1 MRFLSLVFSSRF
13 FLSGFVLLAA
23 LCLLL
28 LTGCT
33 SPATVTPTPT
43 VPSTVVSLSLRTV
56 LASSDL
62 SVGSNR
68 VVFAL
73 IDSNNAPVK
82 AGSAML
88 ALAHEQDGG
97 IVQKGELEAGW
108 RSWPAGPGGV
118 FTVQIEFDKAG
129 LWLAQVSPADG
140 AAEGRLA
147 RMVMRVSEESSTPAL
162 GSPAPASLNRTASS
176 VASLDEL
183 TSDVEPDPDLY
194 SITIAE
200 ALQAGKPLVVA
211 FATPAFCTSATCGPQ
226 VDVVKKLK
234 EDYREQANF
243 IHVEVFANPHE
254 MRSDITKGVLSP
266 TFEEWGLPSEP
277 WVFVIDAQ
285 RRVSAKF
292 DGFVSYEELEQA
304 LQRVI

>member
-13 FLSGFVLLAA
+13 VLLAA
-23 LCLLL
+23 PCLLL
-28 LTGCT
+28 LAGC
-33 SPATVTPTPT
+33 SPASVTPTPVAT
-43 VPSTVVSLSLRTV
+43 SSVVSLSLRAI

-68 VVFAL
+68 VVFGL
-73 IDSNNAPVK
+73 IDSNNAPVR
-82 AGSAML
+82 AGSATL
-88 ALAHEQDGG
+88 ALAHEQDGR
-97 IVQKGELEAGW
+97 IVQKGEVEADW

-118 FTVQIEFDKAG
+118 FTAQIDFDQAG
-129 LWLAQVSPADG
+129 LWLAQVSPTDS
-140 AAEGRLA
+140 AAEGQLA

-176 VASLDEL
+176 VASLEEL
-183 TSDVEPDPDLY
+183 TSDVEPDPELY
-194 SITIAE
+194 SMTIAE

-226 VDVVKKLK
+226 VDVVKELK
-234 EDYREQANF
+234 EGYREQANF
-243 IHVEVFANPHE
+243 IHMEVFANPHE
-254 MRSDITKGVLSP
+254 MRSDLSKGVISP

-292 DGFVSYEELEQA
+292 DGFASYEELEQA

>member
-1 MRFLSLVFSSRF
+1 MRFLSLVFSPRF
-13 FLSGFVLLAA
+13 LLAA
-23 LCLLL
+23 LCLPLL
-28 LTGCT
+28 VGCSSPTAVT
-33 SPATVTPTPT
+33 STPT
-43 VPSTVVSLSLRTV
+43 VTSNVVSLSLRPI

-62 SVGSNR
+62 SIGSNR
-68 VVFAL
+68 VVFGL

-82 AGSAML
+82 ASSAML
-88 ALAHEQDGG
+88 ALAHEQDGR
-97 IVQKGELEAGW
+97 IVQKGEVEAGW
-108 RSWPAGPGGV
+108 SSWPAGPGGV
-118 FTVQIEFDKAG
+118 FVAEIEFDQAG

-140 AAEGRLA
+140 TAEGQLA

-176 VASLDEL
+176 VASLEEL

-194 SITIAE
+194 SMTIAE

-226 VDVVKKLK
+226 VDVVKELK
-234 EDYREQANF
+234 ENYREQANF

-254 MRSDITKGVLSP
+254 MRNDITNGVASP

-292 DGFVSYEELEQA
+292 DGFASYNELEQA
-304 LQRVI
+304 LRRVI

>member
-1 MRFLSLVFSSRF
+1 MRFLSLVFSSRV
-13 FLSGFVLLAA
+13 FLPEFVLLAA
-23 LCLLL
+23 PCLLL

-43 VPSTVVSLSLRTV
+43 VPSNVVSLSLRTV

-82 AGSAML
+82 AGSATL
-88 ALAHEQDGG
+88 ALAHEQDGRT
-97 IVQKGELEAGW
+97 VQKGELEAGW

-140 AAEGRLA
+140 AAEGQLA

-162 GSPAPASLNRTASS
+162 GSPAPASLNRTASG
-176 VASLDEL
+176 VASLEEL
-183 TSDVEPDPDLY
+183 TSDVEPDKELY
-194 SITIAE
+194 SMTIAE

-234 EDYREQANF
+234 EEYREQANF

-254 MRSDITKGVLSP
+254 MRSDIRKGVVSP

-277 WVFVIDAQ
+277 WVFVIDTQ
-285 RRVSAKF
+285 GRVSAKF
-292 DGFVSYEELEQA
+292 DGFASYEELEQA

>member
-1 MRFLSLVFSSRF
+1 MRFLSFLFSSRF
-13 FLSGFVLLAA
+13 FLSGFVLLA

-43 VPSTVVSLSLRTV
+43 VPSNVVSLSLRTV

-73 IDSNNAPVK
+73 IDSNNAPVR
-82 AGSAML
+82 AGSATL
-88 ALAHEQDGG
+88 ALAHEQDGRV
-97 IVQKGELEAGW
+97 VQKGELEAGW

-118 FTVQIEFDKAG
+118 FTAQIEFDKAG

-140 AAEGRLA
+140 AAEGQLA

-176 VASLDEL
+176 VALEEL
-183 TSDVEPDPDLY
+183 TSDVEPDPELY
-194 SITIAE
+194 SMTIAE

-226 VDVVKKLK
+226 VDVVKELK
-234 EDYREQANF
+234 ESYREQANF
-243 IHVEVFANPHE
+243 IHVEVFDNPYE
-254 MRSDITKGVLSP
+254 MRSDVTKGVVSP

-285 RRVSAKF
+285 SRVSAKF
-292 DGFVSYEELEQA
+292 DGFASYEELEQA

>member
-1 MRFLSLVFSSRF
+1 MRFLSLVFSPRF
-13 FLSGFVLLAA
+13 LLAA
-23 LCLLL
+23 LCLPLL
-28 LTGCT
+28 VGCSSPTAVT
-33 SPATVTPTPT
+33 STPT
-43 VPSTVVSLSLRTV
+43 VTSNVVSLSLRPI

-68 VVFAL
+68 VVFGL

-82 AGSAML
+82 ASSAML
-88 ALAHEQDGG
+88 ALAHEQDGR
-97 IVQKGELEAGW
+97 IVQKGEVEAGW
-108 RSWPAGPGGV
+108 SSWPAGPGGV
-118 FTVQIEFDKAG
+118 FVAEIEFDQAG
-129 LWLAQVSPADG
+129 LWLAQVSPAAG
-140 AAEGRLA
+140 TAEGQLA
-147 RMVMRVSEESSTPAL
+147 RMVMRVSEESITPAL
-162 GSPAPASLNRTASS
+162 GSQAPASLNRTASS
-176 VASLDEL
+176 VASLEEL

-194 SITIAE
+194 AMTIAE

-226 VDVVKKLK
+226 VDVVKELK
-234 EDYREQANF
+234 ENYREQANF

-254 MRSDITKGVLSP
+254 MRNDITNGVVSP

-292 DGFVSYEELEQA
+292 DGFASYNELEQA
-304 LQRVI
+304 LRRVI

>member
-1 MRFLSLVFSSRF
+1 MRFLSLV

-28 LTGCT
+28 LAGCT
-33 SPATVTPTPT
+33 SPPTVTPTPT
-43 VPSTVVSLSLRTV
+43 LAPSVVSLSLRAI
-56 LASSDL
+56 LGSSDL

-73 IDSNNAPVK
+73 IDSNNAPVR
-82 AGSAML
+82 AASATL
-88 ALAHEQDGG
+88 ALAHEQDGR
-97 IVQKGELEAGW
+97 IVQKGEVEAGW
-108 RSWPAGPGGV
+108 HSWPAGPGGV
-118 FTVQIEFDKAG
+118 FAVQIEFDQAG

-140 AAEGRLA
+140 AAEGQLA
-147 RMVMRVSEESSTPAL
+147 RMVMRVSEQSITPAL

-194 SITIAE
+194 AMTIAE

-211 FATPAFCTSATCGPQ
+211 FATPAFCTSTTCGPQ
-226 VDVVKKLK
+226 VEVVKELK

-254 MRSDITKGVLSP
+254 MRSDLSKGVISP

-277 WVFVIDAQ
+277 WVFIIDAQ
-285 RRVSAKF
+285 SRVSAKF
-292 DGFVSYEELEQA
+292 DGFASYEELEQA